1 MELIL
6 TIWQRIYLPVCIF
19 VPCIACQAIM
29 YKMHRWQKSGKAHL
43 IWSYIFILYLCMAL
57 DVAGIG
63 GLWDIGY
70 YDSVIRVDEIN
81 LIPFRSE
88 GILTYV
94 LNIVMF
100 MPLGFLLPLLW
111 KQYEKIGR
119 TVAAGALFSLCIEVG
134 QLFNRRKKDIDD
146 VIMNVIGTAL
156 GFAVWF
162 VFHKIFHLK
171 QKAKDNLSRVE
182 PVAYIC
188 LAVLGQ
194 FFLYHWRFF
203 TRIRMD
209 YFM

>member
-1 MELIL
+1 MELVL
-6 TIWQRIYLPVCIF
+6 TIWQRIYLPVCVF
-19 VPCIACQAIM
+19 APCIICQIFM
-29 YKMHRWQKSGKAHL
+29 YKIHRWEKSGKVHL
-43 IWSYIFILYLCMAL
+43 IWSYIFILYLGMAL

-63 GLWDIGY
+63 GIWDIGY

-94 LNIVMF
+94 LNIIMF

-111 KQYEKIGR
+111 KQYERIR
-119 TVAAGALFSLCIEVG
+119 RAIAVGALFSLCIEAG
-134 QLFNRRKKDIDD
+134 QLFNRRKTDIDD

-162 VFHKIFHLK
+162 VFHKVFHLK
-171 QKAKDNLSRVE
+171 QKAKDNFFRME
-182 PVAYIC
+182 PIVYIC
-188 LAVLGQ
+188 LAILGV

-203 TRIRMD
+203 ARIRMN

>member
-1 MELIL
+1 
-6 TIWQRIYLPVCIF
+6 
-19 VPCIACQAIM
+19 M
-29 YKMHRWQKSGKAHL
+29 YKMHRWEKSGKVHL
-43 IWSYIFILYLCMAL
+43 IWLYIYILYLSMAL

-70 YDSVIRVDEIN
+70 YDSVIRVDEVN

-94 LNIVMF
+94 LYIIMF

-119 TVAAGALFSLCIEVG
+119 VITVGAVFSLCIEMG
-134 QLFNRRKKDIDD
+134 QLFNRRKTDIDD

-156 GFAVWF
+156 GFGVWF
-162 VFHKIFHLK
+162 VFYKAFHLK
-171 QKAKDNLSRVE
+171 QKAKNNFSRVE
-182 PVAYIC
+182 LIAYIC
-188 LAVLGQ
+188 LAVLGV

-203 TRIRMD
+203 VRIRMN